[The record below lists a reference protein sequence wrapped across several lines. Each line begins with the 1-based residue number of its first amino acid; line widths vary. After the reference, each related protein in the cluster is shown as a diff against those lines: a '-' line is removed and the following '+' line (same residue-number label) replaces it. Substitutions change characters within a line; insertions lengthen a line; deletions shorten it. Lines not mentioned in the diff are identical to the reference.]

1 VAPSVFS
8 DDPLRYNLIEF
19 HRIWTDQCEAARDIR
34 EAFGLEKALGY
45 LIGEKFLTFLET
57 SDREPEFAAELPRFV
72 EEIKQI
78 FVPQEI
84 DAYLARV
91 HRVGALG
98 HVCSDEAYEEM
109 RGVGACPED
118 PVEWA
123 QQILLVE
130 RMRGL
135 FQT

>member
-1 VAPSVFS
+1 VNAATSLSRVRRICAEISVVS
-8 DDPLRYNLIEF
+8 SRGGD
-19 HRIWTDQCEAARDIR
+19 
-34 EAFGLEKALGY
+34 
-45 LIGEKFLTFLET
+45 
-57 SDREPEFAAELPRFV
+57 V
-72 EEIKQI
+72 
-78 FVPQEI
+78 
-84 DAYLARV
+84 RV

-109 RGVGACPED
+109 RDAGAFPED